1 MGDYDAIERA
11 IEYLEENAD
20 LEGFDRSVLLR
31 IGEQELCFR
40 VENSKIKRTNENNP
54 DIKIEM
60 SDETFRALA
69 SGELSPMRAYAM
81 KKVMVKASLKDIMF
95 LTKLLG

>member
-11 IEYLEENAD
+11 IAYLEENAD

-81 KKVMVKASLKDIMF
+81 KKVRVTASLKAIMF

>member
-54 DIKIEM
+54 DIKIEL
-60 SDETFRALA
+60 SDETFRALT

-81 KKVMVKASLKDIMF
+81 KKVRVKASLKDIMF